1 MSLKDTDIKVKL
13 RVFTGDNPARQ
24 FEGGQQRGGNF
35 SCLCGVN
42 VKEHSNLVHCY
53 RNQFLSLEERR
64 RLIIKG
70 DLWKKLETGE
80 TNPFQKL
87 KKDELITELEHHE
100 IWVDNEKKAE
110 LMDKL
115 STKLHGICRPAA
127 LMCDDPTK
135 SANDISIQDYEVLF
149 CEPLHDITNVVQNII
164 AELPFHVP
172 KEIQK
177 EFEQFSNTTIGDK
190 NQIKGSDARLYAIKL
205 AKFISTKYEESKI
218 HEDFLFL
225 VNSLVEIIQ
234 ISYSNFKNR
243 NPRQI
248 LRLYNQCFKF
258 ATLSKLIFGK
268 PAKLTARKFFGSHY
282 HGITVHLPETYR
294 IFCLK
299 SIIPE
304 QEERSFG
311 DLRRLSLQT
320 TNRHAEYVVDNAVL
334 RFTIQQQINSK
345 PDTLKKQN
353 SMISHQSKLLEKRG
367 NTIFSNEFVKKN
379 PVLFQAHLERIS
391 DFMLAGKDVWWS
403 WVEGG
408 IEFYDGEDEPCR
420 RQEGP
425 RIHNFTS
432 FNLHR
437 ETSFLASVW
446 KTCVDKFAEGLLK
459 LPIKRI
465 KVSRHD

>member
-1 MSLKDTDIKVKL
+1 M
-13 RVFTGDNPARQ
+13 
-24 FEGGQQRGGNF
+24 
-35 SCLCGVN
+35 N

-164 AELPFHVP
+164 ADLPFHVP

-177 EFEQFSNTTIGDK
+177 EFEQFSNTTVGDK

-205 AKFISTKYEESKI
+205 AKFISTKYEENKI

-248 LRLYNQCFKF
+248 LRLYNQCFKL
-258 ATLSKLIFGK
+258 ANLSKLIFGK
-268 PAKLTARKFFGSHY
+268 PAKLTAGKIH
-282 HGITVHLPETYR
+282 
-294 IFCLK
+294 C
-299 SIIPE
+299 
-304 QEERSFG
+304 
-311 DLRRLSLQT
+311 
-320 TNRHAEYVVDNAVL
+320 
-334 RFTIQQQINSK
+334 FTIRTTK
-345 PDTLKKQN
+345 LKN
-353 SMISHQSKLLEKRG
+353 FS
-367 NTIFSNEFVKKN
+367 IFQKV
-379 PVLFQAHLERIS
+379 PLF
-391 DFMLAGKDVWWS
+391 
-403 WVEGG
+403 
-408 IEFYDGEDEPCR
+408 
-420 RQEGP
+420 
-425 RIHNFTS
+425 
-432 FNLHR
+432 
-437 ETSFLASVW
+437 
-446 KTCVDKFAEGLLK
+446 
-459 LPIKRI
+459 IK
-465 KVSRHD
+465 